1 MREARNPVAPAN
13 LSAVADDRSHLSD
26 MTGRT
31 VIITGGNSGIGKA
44 TATAL
49 AGLGARVVIT
59 SRDRDRGSAAL
70 TDIRRSSG
78 NDAVEC
84 VPLDLASL
92 TSVRACAADLLDRLD
107 HIDVLD
113 LNAGGI
119 LSHRTETDDGFE
131 AQFQANHLGHFLLSQ
146 LLLDRLRASSPARVV
161 VVSSW
166 GHTQARDGIDF
177 DDLQWV
183 ARPYRGSFVY
193 SATKLMNLYFTF
205 EFARRLAGTDVTV
218 NALHPGYVASGF
230 GMSGDT
236 KMLRLG
242 LVVSRP
248 FARSPR
254 KGAATAVWLA
264 ASDEVKGETG
274 KYFADCK
281 VKAPS
286 PRALDVDAAR
296 RLWDLS
302 GELAG
307 L

>member
-1 MREARNPVAPAN
+1 
-13 LSAVADDRSHLSD
+13 
-26 MTGRT
+26 
-31 VIITGGNSGIGKA
+31 
-44 TATAL
+44 
-49 AGLGARVVIT
+49 VVIT
-59 SRDRDRGSAAL
+59 SRHAARGSAAVA
-70 TDIRRSSG
+70 DIRRASG
-78 NDAVEC
+78 NDLVDC
-84 VPLDLASL
+84 VRLDLASL
-92 TSVRACAADLLDRLD
+92 ASVRSCADELLERLD
-107 HIDVLD
+107 AIHVLD
-113 LNAGGI
+113 LNAGGV
-119 LSHRTETDDGFE
+119 LSRRSETEDGYE
-131 AQFQANHLGHFLLSQ
+131 SQFQANHLGHFLLSQ
-146 LLLDRLRASSPARVV
+146 LLVDRLRRSAPARVV
-161 VVSSW
+161 VVSSG

-236 KMLRLG
+236 TLLRLG

-254 KGAATAVWLA
+254 KGASTAVWLA
-264 ASDEVKGETG
+264 ASDEIKGETG
-274 KYFADCK
+274 KYFVDCK
-281 VKAPS
+281 VKSTS

-302 GELAG
+302 RELAG
-307 L
+307 LG